1 MAAEKYD
8 QLSIDR
14 INKILMSARFATCS
28 YESSQSL
35 KQLQKEVE
43 QEKVGYRPQDDN
55 FLRNEQKMLFRRFEN
70 IKFKVNNFNSVKIN

>member
-1 MAAEKYD
+1 MAQEKYD

-14 INKILMSARFATCS
+14 INKILMSARFASCS
-28 YESSQSL
+28 YESVESL

-43 QEKVGYRPQDDN
+43 QEKLGHRPHNDS

-70 IKFKVNNFNSVKIN
+70 IKFKVEGFYCSKIY